1 MQLYALLSPLA
12 ATLSVGSMPAG
23 ADILVDGKET
33 GKTTP
38 AQVLVDQG
46 AHTVLLRKSGFQPAE
61 TMLKLQPGESH
72 SFAPALTPVVKET
85 PVAESPVTDKPA
97 DSMPTPPLKPRAR
110 APPFGKRSEIT
121 PSIVGQ

>member
-1 MQLYALLSPLA
+1 MPCCRRWLPRS
-12 ATLSVGSMPAG
+12 SVGSTPAG

-33 GKTTP
+33 GKTPP

-46 AHTVLLRKSGFQPAE
+46 AHTVLLRKAGFQPAE
-61 TMLKLQPGESH
+61 TTVKLQPGESH

-97 DSMPTPPLKPRAR
+97 EKPKDKPGNIFKRI
-110 APPFGKRSEIT
+110 FGAMTRNA
-121 PSIVGQ
+121 